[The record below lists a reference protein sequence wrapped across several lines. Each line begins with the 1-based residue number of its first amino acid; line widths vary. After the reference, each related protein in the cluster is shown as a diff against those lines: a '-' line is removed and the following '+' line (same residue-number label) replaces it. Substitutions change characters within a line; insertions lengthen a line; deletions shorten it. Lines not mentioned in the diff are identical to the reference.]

1 MTTNPTIRLLIL
13 NDSRT
18 EAERLISMLNNAGR
32 QTRAQH
38 AESEEV
44 LVKLMQEQ
52 TWDVLICHDT
62 NKTLS
67 AASAIRQVR
76 RLNKDLPVVLL
87 TDEEGSKPIVE
98 GIKLGAVDVV
108 RLDEDQH
115 LLQVIAREHS
125 NREQRNLMRVAERR
139 YKEMERRNQQ
149 LLDSSRDGFAF
160 IQDGMFVYTNESFAE
175 ILGYRDRDDLECMP
189 LIDMVSEEDQDR
201 VKNFLKQF
209 MLRGSDIETTKLTFT
224 AITEQDKQKTLN
236 VDVRKAQ
243 YLDEEICIQF
253 VVKANSANTEE
264 LEEQLEQIRQQDLAT
279 GLFNKNYL
287 VEQLELVVDKAVKQ
301 DARAALLYLA
311 INNFVDT
318 VQSKMGIAA
327 TDIVLGSIAAHAR
340 TLVKEGELLCRF
352 SEDGFMLLIPE
363 IDADE
368 AQHRAE
374 KLAKAM
380 SSYIIDIE
388 GSTLQLT
395 YCVGVSLINETTSH
409 SDVPISHAMK
419 ALELARVHH
428 AKDKQIVARTFE
440 EQKIEGEGQ
449 SAREVAKMVQ
459 KALDKNRFRL
469 LYQPILSLRGSDM
482 EHYEILLRMVDD
494 DDNGVSPNEF
504 LEIAA
509 EIGAITKIDR
519 WVILESIKVLSEHR
533 SKGHKTRLIVNLSKE
548 SMKDP
553 TLPPWLGV
561 AFKAAKLPGS
571 SIIFQLQESDVND
584 HLNLAKAFTQQVTAL
599 GAECSISRFGCV
611 LNPFN
616 ALEHVTAQYIKV
628 DGSFTQEL
636 QSGHGEPEAL
646 GELVS
651 KLHEREKITIVPFV
665 ENASVLSKLWQSGVH
680 YIQGYYLQGP
690 AASMDYDFDT
700 ES

>member
-13 NDSRT
+13 NDSRS

-38 AESEEV
+38 AESEEA
-44 LVKLMQEQ
+44 LVKLIQEQ
-52 TWDVLICHDT
+52 TWDILI
-62 NKTLS
+62 
-67 AASAIRQVR
+67 AAESSRTVPPANAIRQIR
-76 RLNKDLPVVLL
+76 RLNKDLPVILL
-87 TDEEGSKPIVE
+87 TDEDGTQPVVE

-115 LLQVIAREHS
+115 LLQVIAREHL
-125 NREQRNLMRVAERR
+125 NREQRNQMRLAERR

-149 LLDSSRDGFAF
+149 LLDSSRDAFAF

-175 ILGYRDRDDLECMP
+175 LLDFTDRDDLECMP
-189 LIDMVSEEDQDR
+189 LIDMVADDDQER
-201 VKNFLKQF
+201 VKGFLKHF
-209 MLRGSDIETTKLTFT
+209 MLRGSDIDSTKLSFSAMT
-224 AITEQDKQKTLN
+224 ANDAPKTLN
-236 VDVRKAQ
+236 VEVRKAQ
-243 YLDEEICIQF
+243 YLDEESCIQF
-253 VVKANSANTEE
+253 LVRANATDSGE

-279 GLFNKNYL
+279 GLYNKNYL
-287 VEQLELVVDKAVKQ
+287 IEKLETVVDKAVADDSK
-301 DARAALLYLA
+301 AALLYLG
-311 INNFVDT
+311 INDFIEV
-318 VQSKMGIAA
+318 VQAKVGVAA

-340 TLVKEGELLCRF
+340 TMVNSGETLCRF
-352 SEDGFMLLIPE
+352 SEDGFMLLIPD

-368 AQHRAE
+368 ALSRAE
-374 KLAKAM
+374 KLARGM
-380 SSYIIDIE
+380 SSYIVDID

-395 YCVGVSLINETTSH
+395 YCVGIALINETTSH
-409 SDVPISHAMK
+409 TDIPISHALK
-419 ALELARVHH
+419 ALERARDLH
-428 AKDKQIVARTFE
+428 ARDKQTVACTFE
-440 EQKIEGEGQ
+440 EKKAEGEGQ

-459 KALDKNRFRL
+459 KALDNNRFRL
-469 LYQPILSLRGSDM
+469 LFQPILSLRGSDQ
-482 EHYEILLRMVDD
+482 EHYEVLLRMVDD
-494 DDNGVSPNEF
+494 DDNGVSPNDF
-504 LEIAA
+504 MEIAA

-533 SKGHKTRLIVNLSKE
+533 NKGHNTRVIVNLSRE
-548 SMKDP
+548 SMKDA

-561 AFKAAKLPGS
+561 AFKAAKLPAS
-571 SIIFQLQESDVND
+571 SVIFQVQEADVND
-584 HLNLAKAFTQQVTAL
+584 HLNLAKAFTEQVTAL

-616 ALEHVTAQYIKV
+616 ALEHISAQYVKV

-636 QSGHGEPEAL
+636 QSGQGEPQAL
-646 GELVS
+646 GELVA
-651 KLHEREKITIVPFV
+651 KLHEHEKITIIPFV

-690 AASMDYDFDT
+690 AETMDYDFDT

>member
-62 NKTLS
+62 NKTVS
-67 AASAIRQVR
+67 ATNAIRQVR

-87 TDEEGSKPIVE
+87 TDDEGSKPIVE

-115 LLQVIAREHS
+115 LLQVIAREHT

-160 IQDGMFVYTNESFAE
+160 IQDGMFVYTNDSFAE
-175 ILGYRDRDDLECMP
+175 VLDYRDRDDLECMP

-201 VKNFLKQF
+201 VKTFLKQF

-224 AITEQDKQKTLN
+224 AITAQEKQKVLN
-236 VDVRKAQ
+236 IDVRKAQ

-253 VVKANSANTEE
+253 VVRANSANTEE

-301 DARAALLYLA
+301 DTGAALLYLA
-311 INNFVDT
+311 INNFVET

-327 TDIVLGSIAAHAR
+327 TDVVLGSIAAHAR
-340 TLVKEGELLCRF
+340 TLIKEGELLCRF
-352 SEDGFMLLIPE
+352 SEDGFMLLIPG

-368 AQHRAE
+368 AQGRAE

-409 SDVPISHAMK
+409 SDVPITHAMK
-419 ALELARVHH
+419 ALELAREHH

-440 EQKIEGEGQ
+440 EQKAEGEGQ
-449 SAREVAKMVQ
+449 SAREVAKTVQ
-459 KALDKNRFRL
+459 RALDKNRFRL

-504 LEIAA
+504 LEVAA
-509 EIGAITKIDR
+509 EMGAITKIDR

-548 SMKDP
+548 SMKDA

-584 HLNLAKAFTQQVTAL
+584 HMNLAKAFTQQVTAL

-616 ALEHVTAQYIKV
+616 ALEHVTAHYIKV

-651 KLHEREKITIVPFV
+651 KLHELEKITIVPFV

-690 AASMDYDFDT
+690 AAAMDYDFDT